1 MVVIGD
7 YPDSRQLR
15 GVKGLAVI
23 QQVTALK
30 VRYCIKFDIGFIPLY
45 AELNSKGNWWAALG
59 YPEASSPLWGF

>member
-23 QQVTALK
+23 QRITE
-30 VRYCIKFDIGFIPLY
+30 I
-45 AELNSKGNWWAALG
+45 NSKGNWWAALG